1 MLSITAENETSVLVY
16 FSKGMEIALLFKVTV
31 GRQDKF
37 KVKIPHGH
45 EESCL

>member
-1 MLSITAENETSVLVY
+1 MLSITVENETFLSVY
-16 FSKGMEIALLFKVTV
+16 FSNGKEIALLFKDTV
-31 GRQDKF
+31 RRQGKF